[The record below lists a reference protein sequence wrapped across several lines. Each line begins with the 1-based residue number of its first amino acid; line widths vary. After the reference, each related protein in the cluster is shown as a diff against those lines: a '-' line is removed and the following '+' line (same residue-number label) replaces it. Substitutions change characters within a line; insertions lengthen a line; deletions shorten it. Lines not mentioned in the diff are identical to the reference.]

1 MLSGAELRR
10 WADRLGVPEAQI
22 RRDHLV
28 STILDALPAVLPEA
42 TFFGGTAL
50 CRTHLPDWRV
60 SEDIDLLV
68 HSTGDARER
77 FTHALPGAVRR
88 EYPGLELT
96 WNRTGA
102 TTVGISRAEEVAVR
116 IQLVE
121 RDSSYAVYPSD
132 DLEVRL
138 RYADL
143 PPSVQLNCP
152 TLEGAAAMK
161 LNAWADR
168 GAARD
173 LCDLYGLAKAGA
185 ITRQS
190 LQIAAEASR
199 PVQRHSFDLARLPSQ
214 REWSAALGNQMPDP
228 PPPEESLQV
237 VRQVLARLQGW
248 TG

>member
-42 TFFGGTAL
+42 TFFA
-50 CRTHLPDWRV
+50 
-60 SEDIDLLV
+60 
-68 HSTGDARER
+68 
-77 FTHALPGAVRR
+77 
-88 EYPGLELT
+88 
-96 WNRTGA
+96 
-102 TTVGISRAEEVAVR
+102 
-116 IQLVE
+116 
-121 RDSSYAVYPSD
+121 D

-143 PPSVQLNCP
+143 PPGVRLNCP

-173 LCDLYGLAKAGA
+173 LCDLYALAKARA
-185 ITRQS
+185 ITRRS
-190 LQIAAEASR
+190 LEIAAAAAR
-199 PVQRHSFDLARLPSQ
+199 PVQRRSFERARLPSH
-214 REWSAALGNQMPDP
+214 REWSAALANQMPDP
-228 PPPEESLQV
+228 PSPEESLKV
-237 VRQVLARLQGW
+237 VRQVVARLQGW